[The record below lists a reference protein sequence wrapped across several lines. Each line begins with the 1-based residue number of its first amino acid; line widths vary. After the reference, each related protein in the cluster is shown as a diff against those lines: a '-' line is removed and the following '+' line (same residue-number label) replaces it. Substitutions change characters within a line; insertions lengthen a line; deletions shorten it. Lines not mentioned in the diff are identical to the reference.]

1 MLFANALA
9 DALGQYP
16 AIPTDQSEL
25 MRQKT
30 LMKESIPYPE
40 LIPLVNWKMDDEGQI
55 DARLHVNH
63 EGVCFSMVGYL
74 INGKTPKWAY
84 VKNITVG
91 TFETEFRKAFAA
103 GYRFAK
109 EHEEALKN
117 DQP

>member
-16 AIPTDQSEL
+16 AILTDQSEL
-25 MRQKT
+25 KRQKT